1 MIEGHISAINKDLQM
16 LRSDCNSFSDKAR
29 QIFSFAAS
37 RNSAR
42 DNVFPVALSKIGT
55 HTIFNLSGMP
65 VFILPLGFEDLVKFL
80 LKICAW

>member
-1 MIEGHISAINKDLQM
+1 
-16 LRSDCNSFSDKAR
+16 LRWVVGIRAR
-29 QIFSFAAS
+29 SLMPASVEFGGKGERIFSFAAS